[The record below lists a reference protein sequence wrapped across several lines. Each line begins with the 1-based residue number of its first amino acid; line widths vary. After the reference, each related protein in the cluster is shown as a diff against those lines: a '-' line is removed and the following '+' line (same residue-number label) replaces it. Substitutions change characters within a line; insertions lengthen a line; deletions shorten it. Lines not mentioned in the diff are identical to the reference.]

1 MIDSSLKKKK
11 IGEIL
16 CDVGKYMLT
25 VIPFTYFMADKP
37 GTVYVLIATAI
48 AGFFLIIFGIY
59 FVSHSKSKEVFGNS
73 RKKKI
78 TILRNS
84 VFVVEEENTK

>member
-1 MIDSSLKKKK
+1 MTDSSLKKKK

-37 GTVYVLIATAI
+37 GTLYVLIATAF
-48 AGFFLIIFGIY
+48 AGFFLIVFGIY
-59 FVSHSKSKEVFGNS
+59 FVSHSASKEVSGNS
-73 RKKKI
+73 HKKKI
-78 TILRNS
+78 KILRNS